1 MAHVSAHSSVA
12 LDLSYRRQPT
22 PRVKSRFGRQR
33 ILVIVD
39 YVRSVYRHR
48 EIVWSLVWRDFSTR
62 YKQAVLGIGWAVL
75 YPIVM
80 TLILWLAFGV
90 LQQPSDPSGMPQLL
104 RFYSG
109 LHPYNLFTSGVIYGT
124 ISVVANAGLVTKVR
138 VPSQTFPLSA
148 VLSALFDFAFGSIAF
163 VALMLWYHTS
173 VQLSWNVFWLV
184 PILFLEIVFTLAIVQ
199 VMAAA
204 CVIARDLRYGAPILC
219 QIGLFLVPVIYPV
232 PESPRWMHICYMA
245 NPLAVFV
252 DAFRRVTIEGLPPR
266 GPSLIVACLV
276 TLLAFWVSCRL
287 FRNAQTKFADLV

>member
-1 MAHVSAHSSVA
+1 VA
-12 LDLSYRRQPT
+12 
-22 PRVKSRFGRQR
+22 V
-33 ILVIVD
+33 VD
-39 YVRSVYRHR
+39 YIRSIYRHR
-48 EIVWSLVWRDFSTR
+48 EIVWALVWRDFSTR
-62 YKQAVLGIGWAVL
+62 YKQAVLGLGWAIL
-75 YPIVM
+75 YPIAM

-90 LQQPSDPSGMPQLL
+90 LQKPQEPGGMPPLL

-138 VPSQTFPLSA
+138 VPSETFPLSA

-163 VALMLWYHTS
+163 VALLVWYQVTPTWCI
-173 VQLSWNVFWLV
+173 LAIV
-184 PILFLEIVFTLAIVQ
+184 PILALEIVFTLAVVQ

-232 PESPRWMHICYMA
+232 PEEPAWLHRLYMA

-252 DAFRRVTIEGLPPR
+252 DAFRRATVEHLWPR
-266 GPSLIVACLV
+266 DRSF
-276 TLLAFWVSCRL
+276 LLASLATFLLFWISCRL
-287 FRNAQTKFADLV
+287 FRNAQKKFADLV